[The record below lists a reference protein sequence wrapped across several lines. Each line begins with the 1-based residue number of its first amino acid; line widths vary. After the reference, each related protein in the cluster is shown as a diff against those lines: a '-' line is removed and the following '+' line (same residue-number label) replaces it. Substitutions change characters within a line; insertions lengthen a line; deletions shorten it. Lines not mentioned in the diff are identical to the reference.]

1 MKRHR
6 LFTSVVIIFLVVFGV
21 AFIWM
26 RTALWPRLPQM
37 ITSLADEK
45 INGTLTFSDM
55 HISLTGKVV
64 FTDVAVLDAQGR
76 RVLDSEEVDVTINP
90 FKAVVSSLSS
100 GDTAGAVDL
109 VDVKTPVL
117 HVWQNPTDKSW
128 NVTKLFKKQSPDQP
142 MALRSN
148 ILIHD
153 GTFRVAPAQ
162 GKTAVV

>member
-1 MKRHR
+1 MFAAILSLSIDEIRELPFMKRHR
-6 LFTSVVIIFLVVFGV
+6 LFTSVVIIFLVVFGA

-64 FTDVAVLDAQGR
+64 FTDVAVADAQGR

-90 FKAVVSSLSS
+90 FKAVVSSLS
-100 GDTAGAVDL
+100 
-109 VDVKTPVL
+109 
-117 HVWQNPTDKSW
+117 
-128 NVTKLFKKQSPDQP
+128 
-142 MALRSN
+142 
-148 ILIHD
+148 
-153 GTFRVAPAQ
+153 
-162 GKTAVV
+162 

>member
-6 LFTSVVIIFLVVFGV
+6 LFTSVVIIFLVVFG
-21 AFIWM
+21 ASFIWM
-26 RTALWPRLPQM
+26 RTALWLRLPQM

-64 FTDVAVLDAQGR
+64 FTDVAVADAQGR

-100 GDTAGAVDL
+100 GDTAGAVGGCKDSRSSCMA
-109 VDVKTPVL
+109 
-117 HVWQNPTDKSW
+117 KS
-128 NVTKLFKKQSPDQP
+128 
-142 MALRSN
+142 
-148 ILIHD
+148 D
-153 GTFRVAPAQ
+153 G
-162 GKTAVV
+162 

>member
-1 MKRHR
+1 MFAAILSLSIDEIRELPFMKRHR

-64 FTDVAVLDAQGR
+64 FTDVAVADAHGR
-76 RVLDSEEVDVTINP
+76 RVLDSEEVDDTINP
-90 FKAVVSSLSS
+90 FKAVVSSLS
-100 GDTAGAVDL
+100 
-109 VDVKTPVL
+109 
-117 HVWQNPTDKSW
+117 
-128 NVTKLFKKQSPDQP
+128 
-142 MALRSN
+142 
-148 ILIHD
+148 
-153 GTFRVAPAQ
+153 
-162 GKTAVV
+162 